1 MEKIVATNNH
11 CPFDI
16 TPYTQSQVITTPSI
30 FNLNYTNQDFWSMKS
45 RLVDF
50 VRQKFSNDFSDFV
63 ESSLAIMLI
72 ENWSFIADTLSFKMD
87 QIANEIFIDT
97 VTELENAFRLS
108 KLVGFNPQPPIA
120 ARSMWTATLNNPI
133 NSDLTILAPY
143 DVSVNSGG
151 VNIQIELYPADADNN
166 PIFDQN
172 IVIPA
177 GGIVNASIVGLEG
190 TTVTSS
196 LVGTGATSQTI
207 TLADAPVIYDSIRVY
222 VDGIQ
227 WSHVDYFTDSQPRRE
242 FRVEYDSSYQAFVI
256 FGNNRTGLIPSQGSA
271 ITVVHRQGGGT
282 VGNIV
287 SGTVESSALI
297 NIPGIPYGIPVSLRN
312 YTKGEYGYNGDTID
326 DIRQKLPAWS
336 RSQNRAVTGLDYKTL
351 TDQFATPYQG
361 QIGKSTVVLRNY
373 GCSGNIIDVYILA
386 RDGLTGLA
394 VASDELKNSLT
405 NYING
410 VKMFTDFICI
420 RDGQVISVDTTVDVV
435 MDRLYRKFEEEF
447 RVKIQ
452 RRLDAFFALS
462 NWDYGETLRDVDVM
476 KVLSDLKELNSI
488 DLNFSTNDPNNSG
501 NIVTSRF
508 FEIIRP
514 DTTFINFTYE

>member
-1 MEKIVATNNH
+1 MATNNH

-151 VNIQIELYPADADNN
+151 VSIQIELYPADADNN

-190 TTVTSS
+190 TTVTSN

-207 TLADAPVIYDSIRVY
+207 TLTDAPVIYDSIRVY

-256 FGNNRTGLIPSQGSA
+256 FGNNRTGLIPSQGST

-312 YTKGEYGYNGDTID
+312 YTKGE
-326 DIRQKLPAWS
+326 
-336 RSQNRAVTGLDYKTL
+336 
-351 TDQFATPYQG
+351 
-361 QIGKSTVVLRNY
+361 
-373 GCSGNIIDVYILA
+373 
-386 RDGLTGLA
+386 
-394 VASDELKNSLT
+394 
-405 NYING
+405 
-410 VKMFTDFICI
+410 
-420 RDGQVISVDTTVDVV
+420 
-435 MDRLYRKFEEEF
+435 
-447 RVKIQ
+447 
-452 RRLDAFFALS
+452 
-462 NWDYGETLRDVDVM
+462 
-476 KVLSDLKELNSI
+476 
-488 DLNFSTNDPNNSG
+488 
-501 NIVTSRF
+501 
-508 FEIIRP
+508 
-514 DTTFINFTYE
+514 